1 MFIHL
6 MQAEKMEGLFVSPST
21 REYFGVKPT
30 AFLSANKFTK
40 NQSTGI
46 PVDLTTDEQLNMFF
60 SISETIKIALSFS
73 KFWCLYAMLLL

>member
-40 NQSTGI
+40 NLCTGI
-46 PVDLTTDEQLNMFF
+46 PVDLT
-60 SISETIKIALSFS
+60 S
-73 KFWCLYAMLLL
+73 KMN

>member
-6 MQAEKMEGLFVSPST
+6 MQAEKIEGLFASPSA

-30 AFLSANKFTK
+30 TFLSANKFTK

-46 PVDLTTDEQLNMFF
+46 PVDLTSDELLNMFF
-60 SISETIKIALSFS
+60 P
-73 KFWCLYAMLLL
+73 